1 VQIIGILG
9 MTYAFINNSPSPEL
23 RLNVFINVA
32 IFIGVTAVFAFFWVR
47 YKMKK
52 GLFEP
57 EAIQQAIED

>member
-1 VQIIGILG
+1 
-9 MTYAFINNSPSPEL
+9 L

-52 GLFEP
+52 GLFEA
-57 EAIQQAIED
+57 EAIEQAIED